1 MRKGI
6 ADFVL
11 EAAFVFL
18 FLSGEGGLLGQ
29 AFCGLDSATGCS
41 SPNPVL
47 SLTALHFSGTL
58 KAVDIKLVSMPSTKW
73 TKQAA
78 Y

>member
-1 MRKGI
+1 MRKEI
-6 ADFVL
+6 ADFDL

-18 FLSGEGGLLGQ
+18 FLSSEAGSLGQ
-29 AFCGLDSATGCS
+29 AFCGLLDSAMGCS

-58 KAVDIKLVSMPSTKW
+58 KAAGVKLVSTLSSK
-73 TKQAA
+73 
-78 Y
+78 

>member
-6 ADFVL
+6 ADFDL

-18 FLSGEGGLLGQ
+18 FLSSEGGSLGQ
-29 AFCGLDSATGCS
+29 AFCGLLDSAMGSS

-47 SLTALHFSGTL
+47 SLTALHFGGTL
-58 KAVDIKLVSMPSTKW
+58 KAADTKLVSMPSTKW

-78 Y
+78 